1 MAGNIYITGDCHADF
16 RKFNNEN
23 FPEQRI
29 LDKNDY
35 VIICGDFG
43 GVWDVGWESK
53 REKYWFDWLDS
64 KNYTTL
70 FIDGNH
76 ENFDRLNSYPVK
88 EWNSGQVHVIR
99 SSVLHLMRGNIFDI
113 QGLKIFC
120 MGGAASHD
128 MDGGILD
135 TEEKD
140 FALRKKELNREGI
153 PYRIKHLTWWEQEL
167 PDISEYDKAS
177 DNLEKVGFKVDYI
190 ITHCCSGKIQNKIC
204 SDDNYKQNALTDFFD
219 IVMDNCKYRKWYFGH
234 YHKDLT
240 ISDKEVLLYNKIIKL
255 GDSVND

>member
-1 MAGNIYITGDCHADF
+1 MEGNIYITGDCHADF

-128 MDGGILD
+128 MYGGILD
-135 TEEKD
+135 T
-140 FALRKKELNREGI
+140 
-153 PYRIKHLTWWEQEL
+153 EQEL

-177 DNLEKVGFKVDYI
+177 DNLEKVGFKVYYI

-204 SDDNYKQNALTDFFD
+204 SDDNYKQNALTDFL
-219 IVMDNCKYRKWYFGH
+219 M
-234 YHKDLT
+234 L
-240 ISDKEVLLYNKIIKL
+240 
-255 GDSVND
+255 